1 LERLRG
7 DYRMGTRMTKA
18 GARQAPSAP
27 EGVGEQGLRRRQ
39 GLLVLL
45 AVNSGA
51 TDAIGFV
58 ALGGAFTSVMTG
70 NMILLGIAAPTRD
83 SSLAIRSALAI
94 VLFMAGSFVGARIA
108 RTPQTADPVW
118 PRPVGRALG
127 VELVLL
133 LLVAA
138 GWWATGGHPSGLVQ
152 PFLLGAAAVALGLQ
166 SSAILRFG
174 VSGLS
179 TTYMTGTLTTLVAAL
194 AYGRH
199 PRNVLPSAQIIGG
212 LVAGAAAAALL
223 IAHAPLAVPLL
234 QVLPVALALVAAPR
248 HKRG

>member
-1 LERLRG
+1 MAE
-7 DYRMGTRMTKA
+7 A
-18 GARQAPSAP
+18 GARQAASAP
-27 EGVGEQGLRRRQ
+27 HGVGERGLRRRQ

-70 NMILLGIAAPTRD
+70 NMILLGIAATTED
-83 SSLAIRSALAI
+83 GSLAIRSALAI
-94 VLFMAGSFVGARIA
+94 VLFMAGSFMGARIA
-108 RTPQTADPVW
+108 RTPQPADPVW

-127 VELVLL
+127 AELVLL
-133 LLVAA
+133 LVVAA
-138 GWWATGGHPSGLVQ
+138 AWWAMGGHPSGQVQ
-152 PFLLGAAAVALGLQ
+152 PFLLGAAAIALGLQ

-174 VSGLS
+174 ISGLS

-194 AYGRH
+194 AHGRH

-212 LVAGAAAAALL
+212 LVAGAAAGALL
-223 IAHAPLAVPLL
+223 ILHAPLVVPLV
-234 QVLPVALALVAAPR
+234 QVLPVALALVAAR
-248 HKRG
+248 RDKHD

>member
-1 LERLRG
+1 
-7 DYRMGTRMTKA
+7 MTEA
-18 GARQAPSAP
+18 GASRAPAATG
-27 EGVGEQGLRRRQ
+27 EVGERRLRRRQ

-70 NMILLGIAAPTRD
+70 NIILLGIAASAEDGP
-83 SSLAIRSALAI
+83 LALRSALAI

-108 RTPQTADPVW
+108 RTPHTGDPVW

-133 LLVAA
+133 LVVAA
-138 GWWATGGHPSGLVQ
+138 GWWVTGGHPSGPVQ
-152 PFLLGAAAVALGLQ
+152 PFLLGVAAVALGLQ

-194 AYGRH
+194 AHGRH

-223 IAHAPLAVPLL
+223 IVHAPLVVPLV
-234 QVLPVALALVAAPR
+234 QVLPVAVALVGAPR
-248 HKRG
+248 DQPAPTT